1 MGYVIEDG
9 LLESGIEEILGWRIL
24 DIGGFRGIPHISEVR
39 HDTVVALAVEDDE
52 YTVSGS
58 SNMA

>member
-1 MGYVIEDG
+1 M
-9 LLESGIEEILGWRIL
+9 LESGIEEILGWRIL